1 MNYFGA
7 IGPWQIITIL
17 FILLIGIVP
26 TIVALID
33 ILKSEFKGNNKLI
46 WVLVVLL
53 FNFFGAVIYFLI
65 GKEQKIQTKQVKEI
79 D

>member
-1 MNYFGA
+1 MTYFGA

-17 FILLIGIVP
+17 FILLIGIAP
-26 TIVALID
+26 TIIALID

-53 FNFFGAVIYFLI
+53 FNFFGAIIYFLI
-65 GKEQKIQTKQVKEI
+65 GKEQKTQAKKVNEI

>member
-7 IGPWQIITIL
+7 IGPFQIMIL
-17 FILLIGIVP
+17 FVLLLGIVP
-26 TIVALID
+26 TIIALID
-33 ILKSEFKGNNKLI
+33 ILKSEFKGNDKLI

-53 FNFFGAVIYFLI
+53 LNFFGAVIYFFI
-65 GKEQKIQTKQVKEI
+65 GRKQKTQTTKVHTI

>member
-7 IGPWQIITIL
+7 IGPWQIIIIL

>member
-1 MNYFGA
+1 MTYFGA

-17 FILLIGIVP
+17 FILLIGIIP
-26 TIVALID
+26 TIIALID

-65 GKEQKIQTKQVKEI
+65 GKEQKIQAKQVNEI

>member
-1 MNYFGA
+1 MTYFGA

-17 FILLIGIVP
+17 FILLIGIAP

-53 FNFFGAVIYFLI
+53 FNFFWCSYVLPDW
-65 GKEQKIQTKQVKEI
+65 KRTKNTSRTGE
-79 D
+79 